1 MKDSGMN
8 TAHDTAPHPPNH
20 RDRPVLIV
28 ASNRDRELVDSIC
41 SGFESRLGF
50 LPDFEI
56 VEDERITGGFIAIV
70 DGKVYDASFSSRLDE
85 FSRRMLDPDN
95 DKHELESS
103 FSSVG
108 AILRER
114 AGKTDAGPIV
124 YEYGVVQSYSDDIV
138 HISGLSNCHMGELLS
153 FDDGAMGITLDV
165 YLGGAGAAVLSGSVS
180 TSSLVHT
187 TGRIAEVCV
196 GEELLGRVVDPLG
209 RPLDGRELISRKY
222 RPIEAPAPSIMQRSP
237 VDTPLETG
245 ILSID
250 SMIPIGR
257 GQRELIIG
265 DRQTGKTSIAMSAIM
280 NQKDR
285 GVVCIYCAIGQKAST
300 VSGVVHML
308 EKAGALDY
316 TVVVAAFGSDAAA
329 MQYIAPYSACAIA
342 EEIMYSGREALV
354 VYDDLS
360 KHAVAYREMSL
371 LLRRPS
377 GREAY
382 PGDVFYLHSRLLER
396 AAKLSP
402 ELGGG
407 SMTALPIVETL
418 AGDISAY
425 IPTNVISITDG
436 QIYLETEMFNAGQ
449 RPAVNVGLSV
459 SRVGRAAQHIAMRDV
474 SVSLRLEVAQYRDIA
489 VFAQFGADIDSAT
502 AAQLR
507 HGERL
512 TRLLVQAADR
522 NYRLS
527 EQITLLF
534 AASRGVFE
542 NFEPRDMPIII
553 PRLLAYFREHA
564 AAVMRSIET
573 TGRLSENDK
582 YDMAGLYSVFVE
594 ETRSNS

>member
-1 MKDSGMN
+1 MN
-8 TAHDTAPHPPNH
+8 ESDVKSAAESERVLPRH
-20 RDRPVLIV
+20 REQPILIV
-28 ASNRDRELVDSIC
+28 ASSQDRVLIDSIC
-41 SGFESRLGF
+41 NGFERRLGF
-50 LPDFEI
+50 MPDFEI
-56 VEDERITGGFIAIV
+56 VENEKITGGFIAIV
-70 DGKVYDASFSSRLDE
+70 DGKVYDASFASRLDE
-85 FSRRMLDPDN
+85 FSRKMLAPEG
-95 DKHELESS
+95 DKRETESS

-114 AGKTDAGPIV
+114 AEKTEAGPII

-138 HISGLSNCHMGELLS
+138 HVSGLSNCHMGELLS
-153 FDDGAMGITLDV
+153 FDGGAMGLTLDV
-165 YLGGAGAAVLSGSVS
+165 YLGGAGAALLSGEAS

-196 GEELLGRVVDPLG
+196 GEELLGRVIDPLG
-209 RPLDGRELISRKY
+209 RPLDGSELICHNY

-280 NQKDR
+280 NQKGK
-285 GVVCIYCAIGQKAST
+285 GVICVYCAIGQKAST
-300 VSGVVHML
+300 VSGIAHKL
-308 EKAGALDY
+308 QEAGALDY
-316 TVVVAAFGSDAAA
+316 TIIVSAFGSDTSA

-342 EEIMYSGREALV
+342 EEFMYNGRDTLV
-354 VYDDLS
+354 IYDDLS
-360 KHAVAYREMSL
+360 KHAVAYRAMSL

-396 AAKLSP
+396 AAKLAP

-449 RPAVNVGLSV
+449 RPAVSVGLSV
-459 SRVGRAAQHIAMRDV
+459 SRVGRAAQHKAMRDV
-474 SVSLRLEVAQYRDIA
+474 SVSLRLDVAQYRDIA

-512 TRLLVQAADR
+512 TRLLVQASDR
-522 NYRLS
+522 NYKLS
-527 EQITLLF
+527 EQVTLLL
-534 AASRGVFE
+534 AASGGIFE
-542 NFEPRDMPIII
+542 NFEPKDMPQVIAL
-553 PRLLAYFREHA
+553 LLAYFREHGA
-564 AAVMRSIET
+564 AIIRSIDS
-573 TGRLSENDK
+573 TGKITESDR
-582 YDMAGLYSVFVE
+582 YDMQRLFSLFVDE
-594 ETRSNS
+594 VKK